1 MDKQLES
8 MFQDLW
14 NELVKWDVDDLH
26 INIIRNKLRKI
37 QIRVMDQE

>member
-1 MDKQLES
+1 MDKELES

-37 QIRVMDQE
+37 QIRVMNQG